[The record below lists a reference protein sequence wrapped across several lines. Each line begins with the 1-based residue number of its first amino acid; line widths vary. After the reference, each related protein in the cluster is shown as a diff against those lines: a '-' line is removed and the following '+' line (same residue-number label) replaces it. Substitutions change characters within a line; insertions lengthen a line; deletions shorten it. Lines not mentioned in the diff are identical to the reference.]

1 MRMTN
6 RDRIRLATAWL
17 LLISVAAGCRIVQ
30 TAADVPGQAV
40 RTVTPAAKK
49 EPAVDPVEVQQ
60 TLMRFADEFAA
71 RMAAGVEKLSHGTNA
86 LSKAESL
93 RWKLAFGTATCSIA
107 SGPNAVAN
115 LLDMTVFV
123 AEARMSLEEYWL
135 PEAFGASAQGMLES
149 CRTAEEEIWRYVDR
163 VLKPEQRTALREAIQ
178 AWHQKNSN
186 PEDLLVVRAVG
197 LALQVAQVS
206 PSDTSKPGSL
216 FSLLM
221 LDPLAELD
229 PTRREIAATR
239 LFAERALFV
248 AQRMPT
254 LLRWQAE
261 LLSIEALEQPAL
273 EQWAGTAA
281 QIAAAADRFTRA
293 AERVPQHVS
302 AEREEILKALEAQ
315 ESALRPLLGEAR
327 QALEAGADMS
337 TSLNTTLVQFDGVL
351 KRLGVGEARPESE
364 GKTNATPFRIQDYG
378 DVAVRLE
385 AAARQLTE
393 LLQAFD
399 QTLGANS
406 RTQLAAQLAPVVQQA
421 QDGSKDA
428 VDYAFNKGLL
438 FVAAMLLAAL
448 IYRVLATL
456 LACAAGKKKHGP

>member
-1 MRMTN
+1 MEKITRF
-6 RDRIRLATAWL
+6 RFAAAGL
-17 LLISVAAGCRIVQ
+17 LLLAVGAGCRIVQ

-40 RTVTPAAKK
+40 RTVTPGAKA

-71 RMAAGVEKLSHGTNA
+71 RMAAGVENLRHGTNA
-86 LSKAESL
+86 PSKAESL
-93 RWKLAFGTATCSIA
+93 RWKLAFGTAACSIA

-123 AEARMSLEEYWL
+123 AEARMALEEYWQ
-135 PEAFGASAQGMLES
+135 PEIFGASAQLILDS

-163 VLKPEQRTALREAIQ
+163 VLKPEQRTALREAIKE
-178 AWHQKNSN
+178 WHQKNSK

-197 LALQVAQVS
+197 LALQVAQVTR
-206 PSDTSKPGSL
+206 SDTSKPGSL
-216 FSLLM
+216 FSVLM

-273 EQWAGTAA
+273 AQWSMTAT
-281 QIAAAADRFTRA
+281 QIAAAADRFARV
-293 AERVPQHVS
+293 AEQVPQQIS
-302 AEREEILKALEAQ
+302 AEREAIIKALEAQ
-315 ESALRPLLGEAR
+315 EGALRPLLDEAR
-327 QALEAGADMS
+327 LTLVAGADLS
-337 TSLNTTLVQFDGVL
+337 ASLNTTLTHFDGVL
-351 KRLGVGEARPESE
+351 KRLGVGEDRPEGE
-364 GKTNATPFRIQDYG
+364 PETNAAPFRIQDYG

-393 LLQAFD
+393 LLQTFD
-399 QTLGANS
+399 RTLGANS
-406 RTQLAAQLAPVVQQA
+406 RSQLAAQLAPVVQQA
-421 QDGSKDA
+421 QAGSKDA
-428 VDYAFNKGLL
+428 VDYAFEKSLIL
-438 FVAAMLLAAL
+438 VAAVLLAAL
-448 IYRVLATL
+448 TYRVFATL
-456 LACAAGKKKHGP
+456 LARAARRKEDVA